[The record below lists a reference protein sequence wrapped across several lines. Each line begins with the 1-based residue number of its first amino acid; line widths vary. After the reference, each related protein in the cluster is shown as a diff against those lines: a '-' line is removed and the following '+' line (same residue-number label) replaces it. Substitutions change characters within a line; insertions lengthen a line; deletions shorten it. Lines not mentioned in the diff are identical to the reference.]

1 MVEPGA
7 MFLVRNGIIVAAL
20 KSGITLM
27 RARPEALPRFSTATR
42 TRAARRFLSCRL
54 PRRPACS
61 PPTHVINLHLST
73 QPFPNRVH
81 HRPAKF
87 VKHHPGSLVTG
98 KTELT
103 LEQQCG
109 HSTLVRRHQI
119 CRPEPVAQ
127 RGLRPVKNG
136 PGGQRDLVT
145 ALDALL
151 ASLLHQLIGSAMT
164 ASRTDEA
171 IRPPTS
177 RQILLAG
184 LFRGEVQLKLA
195 ERLRERRSRHHST
208 LPVGVC

>member
-1 MVEPGA
+1 
-7 MFLVRNGIIVAAL
+7 MFSVRNGIIVAAL

-61 PPTHVINLHLST
+61 PPTHVSST
-73 QPFPNRVH
+73 STSPRNGSRVAFTIA
-81 HRPAKF
+81 PAKF

-98 KTELT
+98 KAELT
-103 LEQQCG
+103 LKQQCG

-119 CRPEPVAQ
+119 RRPEPVGQ

-151 ASLLHQLIGSAMT
+151 ASLLHQLIGSPMP

-177 RQILLAG
+177 RQVLLAG
-184 LFRGEVQLKLA
+184 FFRGEVRLKLT
-195 ERLRERRSRHHST
+195 ERLGERRSRHHST